1 LIPPP
6 IAPSARA
13 MSAAPILS
21 STVRISPET
30 AADRAEA
37 EALVMDAFGPGR
49 FAKTA
54 ERIRESAT
62 MTTGFVAREDGR
74 LVGSVRLWAVTVD
87 GLDALFLGPIAVA
100 GDVRRGGLGAD
111 LVGACIG
118 EAQNKGVAGVLLV
131 GDPPYFSRFGFQPA
145 PHVRL
150 PGPADA
156 RRVMWLPVTSGA
168 PSGLAL
174 PA

>member
-1 LIPPP
+1 
-6 IAPSARA
+6 
-13 MSAAPILS
+13 MSAAPVLS
-21 STVRISPET
+21 STFRISPET
-30 AADRAEA
+30 AADREEA

-62 MTTGFVAREDGR
+62 LSAAFVAREDGR

-100 GDVRRGGLGAD
+100 SDLRRGGLGAD

-118 EAQNKGVAGVLLV
+118 EAQNRGVAGVLLV
-131 GDPPYFSRFGFQPA
+131 GDAPYFSRFGFQPA
-145 PHVRL
+145 PGVRL
-150 PGPADA
+150 PGPADT
-156 RRVMWLPVTSGA
+156 RRVMWLPITSGV
-168 PSGLAL
+168 PTGLAR

>member
-1 LIPPP
+1 
-6 IAPSARA
+6 
-13 MSAAPILS
+13 MSAAPVLS
-21 STVRISPET
+21 STLRISPET
-30 AADRAEA
+30 AADRQEA

-62 MTTGFVAREDGR
+62 MSAAFVAREDGR

-87 GLDALFLGPIAVA
+87 GRDALFLGPIAVA
-100 GDVRRGGLGAD
+100 SDVRRGGLGAD
-111 LVGACIG
+111 LVAACIA
-118 EAQNKGVAGVLLV
+118 EATDRGVAGVLLV
-131 GDPPYFSRFGFQPA
+131 GDPPYFSRFGLQPA
-145 PHVRL
+145 PDVRL

-156 RRVMWLPVTSGA
+156 RRVMWLPVVSDVPA
-168 PSGLAL
+168 GLAL

>member
-1 LIPPP
+1 
-6 IAPSARA
+6 
-13 MSAAPILS
+13 MTAAPALANS
-21 STVRISPET
+21 FRIVPET
-30 AADRAEA
+30 AADRDEVD
-37 EALVMDAFGPGR
+37 ALVMAAFGPGR

-54 ERIRESAT
+54 ERLRESARIAAAFT
-62 MTTGFVAREDGR
+62 AREDGR
-74 LVGSVRLWAVTVD
+74 LTGSVRLWSITVD

-100 GDVRRGGLGAD
+100 QDARRGGLGAD

-118 EAQNKGVAGVLLV
+118 EARHRGVSGVLLV

-145 PHVRL
+145 PEVRL
-150 PGPADA
+150 PGPADP
-156 RRVMWLPVTSGA
+156 RRVMWLPITSAA

>member
-1 LIPPP
+1 
-6 IAPSARA
+6 
-13 MSAAPILS
+13 MSAEPVQSSFRIL
-21 STVRISPET
+21 PET
-30 AADRAEA
+30 DADRDAV

-54 ERIRESAT
+54 ERIRETA
-62 MTTGFVAREDGR
+62 GVVAAFTAHEDGR
-74 LVGSVRLWAVTVD
+74 LVGSVRLWSITVD

-100 GDVRRGGLGAD
+100 SDVRRGGLGAD

-118 EAQNKGVAGVLLV
+118 EAQNRSVAGVLLV
-131 GDPPYFSRFGFQPA
+131 GDSPYFSRFGFQPA
-145 PHVRL
+145 PDVHL
-150 PGPADA
+150 PGPADP
-156 RRVMWLPVTSGA
+156 RRVLWLPVTSGP